1 MRSLLTALLLIA
13 PLAHASVTRSPPPPR
28 PAPPEPGVQAW
39 PSGALYVG
47 EFRNGRRDGRG
58 IYTWPNGDRYEGEW
72 SAGKPSGQ
80 GVAKSHG
87 VHVRGRWVDGCLR
100 KGPLMFAVGRPASEC
115 R

>member
-13 PLAHASVTRSPPPPR
+13 PLAHGSVTRSPPAPR
-28 PAPPEPGVQAW
+28 PAAPEPGVQAW
-39 PSGALYVG
+39 P
-47 EFRNGRRDGRG
+47 D
-58 IYTWPNGDRYEGEW
+58 GDRYEGEW
-72 SAGKPSGQ
+72 RAGKPFGR

-100 KGPLMFAVGRPASEC
+100 KGPFLFAVDRPASEC